1 MSEDLKTQIMDLM
14 QKSSQRGKQKTYV
27 TEVAKKI
34 EGASNRDVKKMVS
47 ELIAEGKLAY
57 WSSGSTTYL
66 MLKEDFD
73 KLPDQA

>member
-1 MSEDLKTQIMDLM
+1 MSEELKAQVMDVM
-14 QKSSQRGKQKTYV
+14 QKSSQRGKQKLYV
-27 TEVAKKI
+27 TEMAKRV
-34 EGASNRDVKKMVS
+34 EGASHREVKKAVS

-73 KLPDQA
+73 NLHLE